1 MKRYILAIAAMAVIV
16 ASCGRKVDYE
26 YICYATFETSLHSFD
41 EDAGE
46 VTVPVTIY
54 NPSGKE
60 VSVSVETINGKKGK
74 ESVDFNVISPMSG
87 VITFAP
93 GETTKDIVVEIIDF
107 PKQLTGTKDFYLE
120 LSSATE
126 GFSVGGVSKT
136 TVKIKD
142 LDHPLKKFIGVWS
155 ASTKGSAQGYSY
167 SWDIVIEGDLADD
180 PDWSVVNIYDLD
192 PFAANYLGLSSA
204 LGYNE
209 VEAVGDDL
217 DNPSKLTIAD
227 DSYIGPY
234 SINGAECSIT
244 LRGLDSPSSSLAKYY
259 TDMTIELN
267 GDGTLTIP
275 NAWCTYVSLGAYYE
289 TFEGG
294 IVLTKK

>member
-1 MKRYILAIAAMAVIV
+1 MAVLV

-26 YICYATFETSLHSFD
+26 YICYATFESSLYSFD

-46 VTVPVTIY
+46 VTIPVTIY

-60 VSVSVETINGKKGK
+60 VSVSVKTTNGRKGK
-74 ESVDFNVISPMSG
+74 ETVDFNILSPMSG
-87 VITFAP
+87 VLTFGP
-93 GETTKDIVVEIIDF
+93 GETVQDIVVEVIDF

-126 GFSVGGVSKT
+126 GFSVGGVNKT

-155 ASTKGSAQGYSY
+155 ASTKGTTQGYTY
-167 SWDIVIEGDLADD
+167 TWDIVIEGDQADD
-180 PDWSVVNIYDLD
+180 PDWSIVNIYDLD
-192 PFAANYLGLSSA
+192 PFAANYLGLSSSV
-204 LGYNE
+204 GYNE
-209 VEAVGDDL
+209 VEAKGDNL
-217 DNPSKLTIAD
+217 DNPTKLTIAD

-234 SINGAECSIT
+234 SIDGADCVIT
-244 LRGLDSPSSSLAKYY
+244 LRGLDSPDISLAQYY

-267 GDGTLTIP
+267 SDGTLTIP
-275 NAWCTYVSLGAYYE
+275 NAWCTYVSLGGYFE
-289 TFEGG
+289 TFPGG